1 MNHEIDHCNENHTFT
16 AARQFLVIFGEPAIL
31 AEPTECAFDDPAFG
45 QHHEFSNRLL
55 MNNLNDA
62 AVPAARPVHELARIA
77 AVRPDDF
84 QSPPLP
90 TQLLDQKLPAIAILD
105 VGCMHHQNDDQPER
119 VHNHMTFAATHLLPR
134 VEAAIP
140 PFPAVLIDWLS
151 MMPALGVGL
160 RPAFRR
166 TRSRRR
172 S

>member
-1 MNHEIDHCNENHTFT
+1 MHHEIDHCNENHTFT
-16 AARQFLVIFGEPAIL
+16 AARQCLVVFGESAVL
-31 AEPTECAFDDPAFG
+31 AEPTKRALDDPAFG
-45 QHHEFSNRLL
+45 QHHEFANCLL

-62 AVPAARPVHELARIA
+62 AVPAARPMHELARIA
-77 AVRPDDF
+77 AVRPDEL
-84 QSPPLP
+84 QSPPLA

-105 VGCMHHQNDDQPER
+105 VGRMHHQNDDQPEG
-119 VHNHMTFAATHLLPR
+119 VHNHMTIAATHLLPR

-140 PFPAVLIDWLS
+140 PFPAVLTDWLS